1 MNGNELLA
9 AIKRK
14 GKAVKGLCEALNI
27 STSSF
32 YKKLKGLSEFTKREI
47 VEIKHYLGLTLEET
61 RLFFFAEMVL

>member
-14 GKAVKGLCEALNI
+14 GKTVKGLCEALRI

-32 YKKLKGLSEFTKREI
+32 YKKLKGLSEFTRREI
-47 VEIKHYLGLTLEET
+47 VEIKHYLGLTLDET
-61 RLFFFAEMVL
+61 RLIFFDEIVS